1 MNVNEF
7 MCGLTDELTKKSFI
21 GVEIYKSYSKS
32 KKTFVFVV
40 SVGKNE
46 KLYTYSFEINENYLD
61 YNSIEE
67 IVNWFLTK

>member
-7 MCGLTDELTKKSFI
+7 MCDLIDELTKKCFI

-32 KKTFVFVV
+32 KKSFVFVV
-40 SVGKNE
+40 SASKNE

-67 IVNWFLTK
+67 IVNCFLIK